1 MSRVASLFLK
11 LTSSPEVAGEQ
22 RFLGEA
28 KDALYR
34 DQIEIN
40 GWSWDLGRASE
51 AAELT
56 KVSSK
61 IPPPPNSV
69 VPSALKF
76 SKTMCRASAGML
88 GAMRDGSLLKAVF
101 ALEED
106 SSADFLLRVTLD
118 RVRILE
124 YELAIDGM
132 EVTESWKLNYE
143 TIRFD
148 YRHDYA
154 DARGE
159 VTATLTRHAGS
170 PNKDPAVL
178 SGGANTEKI
187 LGLADD
193 MDEKELRPLLKK
205 LESTLNKKSLPG
217 PVPAK
222 AGKVTKDK

>member
-40 GWSWDLGRASE
+40 SWSWDLGRASE
-51 AAELT
+51 ASELT
-56 KVSSK
+56 KIGSK

-76 SKTMCRASAGML
+76 SKTMCRATAGML

-106 SSADFLLRVTLD
+106 SSADFLLKVTLD

-124 YELAIDGM
+124 YELEIDGM
-132 EVTESWKLNYE
+132 DVTESWKLNYE

-148 YRHDYA
+148 YRHDYS
-154 DARGE
+154 DVRGDL
-159 VTATLTRHAGS
+159 TATLTRHAGA
-170 PNKDPAVL
+170 PNKDPNVRTDGSKA
-178 SGGANTEKI
+178 EKI
-187 LGLADD
+187 LGLADE
-193 MDEKELRPLLKK
+193 MDEKELRPLMKK
-205 LESTLNKKSLPG
+205 LESTLTKKSLPG
-217 PVPAK
+217 PVPGK
-222 AGKVTKDK
+222 TNKVTKDK